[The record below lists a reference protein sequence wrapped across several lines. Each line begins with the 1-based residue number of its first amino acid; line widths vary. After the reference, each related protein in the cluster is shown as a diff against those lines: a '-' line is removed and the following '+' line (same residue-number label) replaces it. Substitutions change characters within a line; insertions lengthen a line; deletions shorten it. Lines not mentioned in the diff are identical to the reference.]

1 MSKINYIQMNNHY
14 EPYINKEELINAG
27 FDLKKV
33 KCELFEDESA
43 MHRFLKENIIKKY
56 GWTFINRNDNMVLC
70 LFYEEEERNMNN
82 NNNWE
87 LNVQE
92 IDLNE
97 VKKEEQKMNNF
108 IKLSVPT
115 WRTTLITNT
124 AKIEYRL
131 DNELNFFYVN
141 SKFIYLN
148 KTKEGNFFF
157 TISLHPQIEYDV
169 YLRDDSGLNY
179 KYKLNG
185 QELSYKIIYWKEK
198 AKNNILK
205 RKKQ

>member
-14 EPYINKEELINAG
+14 EQYINKEEE
-27 FDLKKV
+27 K
-33 KCELFEDESA
+33 
-43 MHRFLKENIIKKY
+43 
-56 GWTFINRNDNMVLC
+56 
-70 LFYEEEERNMNN
+70 NMNN

-87 LNVQE
+87 VNVQE

-115 WRTTLITNT
+115 WRTTLITNA

-131 DNELNFFYVN
+131 GNELNVFYVN

-157 TISLHPQIEYDV
+157 TIALIPQFEYDV
-169 YLRDDSGLNY
+169 YLRDYSGHDY

-185 QELSYKIIYWKEK
+185 QELANKISYWKEK
-198 AKNNILK
+198 A
-205 RKKQ
+205 RKEKARK